1 MSVLHPDCPE
11 EYTEVV
17 QESKNLANEF
27 TEEVGGQ
34 SPSLV
39 PQLTLQLDVKVR
51 WGPCLAVTSLVP
63 QPTC

>member
-39 PQLTLQLDVKVR
+39 PN
-51 WGPCLAVTSLVP
+51 
-63 QPTC
+63 